1 MAEPQRPTP
10 SSYFAAAPKAARQ
23 PVSHLVS
30 IRLSEDL
37 LQRLG
42 EVGTDEGLSMSD
54 TIRLVLERGLAAK
67 RGNPRKE
74 RRT

>member
-1 MAEPQRPTP
+1 MEPPQRPTP
-10 SSYFAAAPKAARQ
+10 SSYFAAAPKTARQ

-67 RGNPRKE
+67 RGSPGKG
-74 RRT
+74 RRS

>member
-1 MAEPQRPTP
+1 MAEQRQTP
-10 SSYFAAAPKAARQ
+10 SSFFAAAPKAARQ

-37 LQRLG
+37 LRRLG
-42 EVGTDEGLSMSD
+42 DVGTEEGLSMSD

-67 RGNPRKE
+67 RGSPGKGRKH
-74 RRT
+74 